1 MKGMLPPAEL
11 PLYAAKAMVGVNLVE
26 AKGLNQYYSL
36 ANKFFDYIHAGL
48 PQVCMNYPEY
58 KRINDTFQVAL
69 LINDL
74 KPETIARAINNL
86 LTNDV
91 LSNQLQENCLKAR
104 AIFNWQQEEK
114 KLLDIY
120 ATTFEK

>member
-1 MKGMLPPAEL
+1 
-11 PLYAAKAMVGVNLVE
+11 MVGVNLVE

-58 KRINDTFQVAL
+58 KRINDTYQVAL
-69 LINDL
+69 FINDL

-86 LTNDV
+86 ITNDV
-91 LSNQLQENCLKAR
+91 LYKQLQENCLKAR
-104 AIFNWQQEEK
+104 AFLNWQQEEK

-120 ATTFEK
+120 ASTFEK